1 MTVAGTIGPR
11 PMAPDDLDTIDRE
24 AIKRAFLDKLFYMQ
38 GKFPKLATLTDYY
51 MALAYTV
58 RDLMLRRW
66 VSTAAAYTTQRART
80 VCYFS
85 AEYLLGP
92 HLGNNLINLGIYDEV
107 RQAVRE
113 LGLDFELLLDQ
124 EPEPGLGNGGLG
136 RLAACFIDSL
146 ATLEIP
152 TLAYGIRYEF
162 GIFQQ
167 EIVDGWQ
174 VEKTDKWL
182 TYGNPWE
189 IARPEWAAEVKL
201 GGHTERYLDALGRM
215 QVRWVAGKVVKGVP
229 YDTPILGFRNYTAN
243 TLRLWRAEAPES
255 FDFEVFNR
263 GDYYGAVNQKVTSEN
278 LSKVL
283 YPNDEQVRGKE
294 LRLEQQYFF
303 VSCSLQ
309 DMLRVLDVQ
318 RIPLESFHEK
328 FAVQLNDT
336 HPAIAVAELMRLL
349 VDVRGLPWD
358 TAWQV
363 TSRSMAYTNHTLL
376 PEALECW
383 PVGLF
388 GRVLPR
394 LLEIVYEINA
404 HFLDDVRLRSLGDE
418 SMLAALSLIDEQGER
433 YVRMAHL
440 ACVGSHAINGVAA
453 LHSQLLKDN
462 VLGAFYKLWPQR
474 FSNKTNGVTPRRW
487 LVLANPRLAEL
498 LNAAIGDR
506 WMRDLDEL
514 RALEPFAHDA
524 SFRERWLAIKRAGKE
539 DLVARFAGLDGDAPV
554 DPGSLFDVQVKRIH
568 EYKRQH
574 LNILHVIALY
584 HRLKS
589 GGDGDG
595 VPRTFI
601 FAGKAAP
608 GYHIAKLI
616 IKLIT
621 SVGAVLNRDPDTRDL
636 LRVVFV
642 PNFNV
647 TNSQRIY
654 PAADLS
660 EQISTA
666 GKEASGTGNMKFA
679 MNGALTIGTLD
690 GANVELR
697 DEVGVDNFFL
707 FGLTAPEVE
716 ALRGSGYRP
725 RDRVAGD
732 PELAAAIDLIQ
743 GGFFS
748 RGDTELFQPLVRG
761 LLDYDP
767 YFVLADFAAYRDAQR
782 NVAAAFQDR
791 DRWTRMSILNTART
805 GTFSSDR
812 TIREYCSDIW
822 RVGPVPIRQ
831 VTQDDQSYEFDDTVG
846 ALDAV
851 GSPQGAPTAMAS
863 RPLLWLPAT
872 VRREHRMGRRRDATV
887 GGSGVVAGGQARRRD
902 RSTRPVRP
910 VARNQTVAG
919 SGTTVAVSTFRMS
932 NAQAFVRLKLMPIGL
947 PLISVPVIP
956 ATSQNWPFVQ
966 PNRDVKVGPLPLGL
980 MNPSLRLPTWKL
992 SNCWMATM

>member
-1 MTVAGTIGPR
+1 MTLGGKTSEAKALAEQSDRV
-11 PMAPDDLDTIDRE
+11 DRE

-38 GKFPKLATLTDYY
+38 GKFPRLATLTDYY

-66 VSTAAAYTTQRART
+66 VSTAATYTTQRART

-85 AEYLLGP
+85 AEYLIGP

-107 RQAVRE
+107 RDAVRE
-113 LGLDFELLLDQ
+113 LGLDFETLLAQ

-136 RLAACFIDSL
+136 RLAACFIDSM

-182 TYGNPWE
+182 TFGNPWE
-189 IARPEWAAEVKL
+189 IARPEWWVEVKL
-201 GGHTERYLDALGRM
+201 GGHTERYIDDRGRLR
-215 QVRWVAGKVVKGVP
+215 VRWVPSQLVNGVP
-229 YDTPILGFRNYTAN
+229 YDTPILGFRNNTAN

-255 FDFEVFNR
+255 FDFAVFNR
-263 GDYYGAVNQKVTSEN
+263 GDYYGAVNQKVISEN

-309 DMLRVLDVQ
+309 DMLRVLQVQ
-318 RIPLESFHEK
+318 GIPLERFHEK
-328 FAVQLNDT
+328 FTVQLNDT

-349 VDVRGLPWD
+349 VDVHGMEWD
-358 TAWQV
+358 AAWSI
-363 TSRSMAYTNHTLL
+363 TRRAMAYTNHTLL

-394 LLEIVYEINA
+394 HLEIVYEINA
-404 HFLDDVRLRSLGDE
+404 RFLDDVRLHSIGNE
-418 SMLAALSLIDEQGER
+418 GKLAALSLIEENGER

-440 ACVGSHAINGVAA
+440 ACVGSHAINGVAE
-453 LHSQLLKDN
+453 LHTELLKRN
-462 VLGAFYKLWPQR
+462 VLGDFYELWPHR

-487 LVLANPRLAEL
+487 VVLSNPRLSSL
-498 LNAAIGDR
+498 LKETIGEG
-506 WMRDLDEL
+506 WIRDLNEL
-514 RALEPFAHDA
+514 RAIEKHVDD
-524 SFRERWLAIKRAGKE
+524 SEFRSHWRAIKRANKE
-539 DLVARFAGLDGDAPV
+539 ELSMRIAQHVDSPV
-554 DPGSLFDVQVKRIH
+554 NPDSMFDVQVKRIH

-589 GGDGDG
+589 GLGGNE

-601 FAGKAAP
+601 FGGKAAP
-608 GYHIAKLI
+608 GYHLAKLM
-616 IKLIT
+616 IKLINA
-621 SVGAVLNRDPDTRDL
+621 VGAVLNRDPQTRDV
-636 LRVVFV
+636 LRVVFL

-647 TNSQRIY
+647 TNAQRIY

-666 GKEASGTGNMKFA
+666 GKEASGTGNMKFS

-697 DEVGVDNFFL
+697 TEVGADNFFL
-707 FGLTAPEVE
+707 FGLTAQQVE
-716 ALRGSGYRP
+716 GLRGEGYRP
-725 RDRVAGD
+725 RDYYERD
-732 PELAAAIDLIQ
+732 PELAVVIDLIRS
-743 GGFFS
+743 GFFS
-748 RGDTELFQPLVRG
+748 RGDTELFEPLIRG

-767 YFVLADFAAYRDAQR
+767 YFVLADFAAYLECQRHVGDVYRDSE
-782 NVAAAFQDR
+782 
-791 DRWTRMSILNTART
+791 RWTRMSILNAART
-805 GTFSSDR
+805 GKFSSDR
-812 TIREYCSDIW
+812 TIREYCRDIW
-822 RVGPVPIRQ
+822 HVESVPIGNISQ
-831 VTQDDQSYEFDDTVG
+831 ADVSQE
-846 ALDAV
+846 LDEAAESLQAV
-851 GSPQGAPTAMAS
+851 A
-863 RPLLWLPAT
+863 
-872 VRREHRMGRRRDATV
+872 
-887 GGSGVVAGGQARRRD
+887 
-902 RSTRPVRP
+902 
-910 VARNQTVAG
+910 
-919 SGTTVAVSTFRMS
+919 
-932 NAQAFVRLKLMPIGL
+932 I
-947 PLISVPVIP
+947 
-956 ATSQNWPFVQ
+956 
-966 PNRDVKVGPLPLGL
+966 
-980 MNPSLRLPTWKL
+980 
-992 SNCWMATM
+992 